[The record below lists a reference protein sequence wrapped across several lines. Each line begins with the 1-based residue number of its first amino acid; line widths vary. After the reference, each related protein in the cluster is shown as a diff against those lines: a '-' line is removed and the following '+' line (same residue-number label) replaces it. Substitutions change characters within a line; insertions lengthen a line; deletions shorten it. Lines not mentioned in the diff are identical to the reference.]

1 MRGVVSKNQREGSS
15 KDGQEEHQ
23 EEQNLQ
29 VICHPNVGDGDGDDG
44 EDEHL
49 LEAEES
55 REKVATKTTVAEH
68 KDTNW
73 ITLREK
79 NFQLHFINQGVTSLR
94 LLFAPESYGILI
106 QGAARY
112 SLTFSPLKSEAP
124 EYGIFLNCHSVTMIS
139 IHPCLWTLKKWE
151 LG

>member
-29 VICHPNVGDGDGDDG
+29 VIFHPNVGDGDGDDG

-49 LEAEES
+49 LEAEEC

-73 ITLREK
+73 ITLR
-79 NFQLHFINQGVTSLR
+79 
-94 LLFAPESYGILI
+94 
-106 QGAARY
+106 
-112 SLTFSPLKSEAP
+112 
-124 EYGIFLNCHSVTMIS
+124 
-139 IHPCLWTLKKWE
+139 
-151 LG
+151 